1 MNRSQLVALGIGII
15 VLGIVAF
22 SAVYTVD
29 QRQQALVLQFGEP
42 KRVVSEPGLKF
53 KWPFIQNVI
62 FYDHRVLDL
71 NPEVET
77 VILSDQKRL
86 DVDTYARY
94 RIVDPLK
101 FYQAVTNEA
110 GFRARLS
117 NVVNSSL
124 RRVLGNVS
132 LLTLLSS
139 DRDEVMSDIQKDV
152 SAESSNFGVQ
162 LVDVR
167 IRRAD
172 LPEQASQATYARM
185 RSEREREARQARA
198 QGFEQ
203 AQQIRATADRE
214 RTVLLAEA
222 RKQSEILRGEG
233 DNKAFKIYAQAASKD
248 AKFYRFY
255 RSMEAYR
262 KALNNDD
269 TTMILTPDSEFFRY
283 FRDLTG
289 NAMPAPGTP
298 AATQAR

>member
-22 SAVYTVD
+22 SSVYTVD
-29 QRQQALVLQFGEP
+29 QREQALVLQFGEP
-42 KRVVSEPGLKF
+42 KRVVSEPGLQF
-53 KWPFIQNVI
+53 KWPFVQNVI

-94 RIVDPLK
+94 RITDPLK
-101 FYQAVTNEA
+101 FYQAVTNEQA
-110 GFRARLS
+110 FRARLS

-139 DRDEVMSDIQKDV
+139 DRDEVMADIRKEV
-152 SAESSNFGVQ
+152 AAESQNFGVT

-233 DNKAFKIYAQAASKD
+233 ENKAFKIYAEAAGKD

-289 NAMPAPGTP
+289 TEMPAPGAP
-298 AATQAR
+298 KGH

>member
-1 MNRSQLVALGIGII
+1 MNRSRLVALGIGII

-22 SAVYTVD
+22 SSVYTVD
-29 QRQQALVLQFGEP
+29 QRQQALVLQFGKP
-42 KRVVSEPGLKF
+42 QKVVPEPGLNF

-94 RIVDPLK
+94 RITDPLK
-101 FYQAVTNEA
+101 FYQAVNNEA
-110 GFRARLS
+110 SFRARLS

-139 DRDEVMSDIQKDV
+139 DRDEVMADIRKEV
-152 SAESSNFGVQ
+152 AAEAQNFGVT

-233 DNKAFKIYAQAASKD
+233 DNKAFKIYAEAASKD
-248 AKFYRFY
+248 ANFYRFY
-255 RSMEAYR
+255 RSMEAYK
-262 KALNNDD
+262 KALNNND
-269 TTMILTPDSEFFRY
+269 TTMVLTPDSEFFRY
-283 FRDLTG
+283 FRDLHG
-289 NAMPAPGTP
+289 KELPPPGAP
-298 AATQAR
+298 AAR

>member
-1 MNRSQLVALGIGII
+1 MNRTALVALGVAII
-15 VLGIVAF
+15 AIGIVAF

-42 KRVVSEPGLKF
+42 KRVVSEPGLNF
-53 KWPFIQNVI
+53 KYPFIQNVI
-62 FYDHRVLDL
+62 FYDSRVLDL
-71 NPEVET
+71 DPQVET

-94 RIVDPLK
+94 RITNPLK
-101 FYQAVTNEA
+101 FYQAVNNESE
-110 GFRARLS
+110 FRARLT

-139 DRDEVMSDIQKDV
+139 DRDAVMADIQKDV
-152 SAESSNFGVQ
+152 AMESENFGVQ

-214 RTVLLAEA
+214 RTVLIAEA

-233 DNKAFKIYAQAASKD
+233 DNKAFKIYAEAAGKD
-248 AKFYRFY
+248 PKFYRFY

-289 NAMPAPGTP
+289 KEMREPGTP
-298 AATQAR
+298 AR

>member
-1 MNRSQLVALGIGII
+1 MNRTALVALGVAII
-15 VLGIVAF
+15 AIGIVAF

-42 KRVVSEPGLKF
+42 KRVVSEPGLNF
-53 KWPFIQNVI
+53 KYPFIQNVI
-62 FYDHRVLDL
+62 FYDSRVLDL
-71 NPEVET
+71 DPQVET

-94 RIVDPLK
+94 RITNPLK
-101 FYQAVTNEA
+101 FYQAVNNESE
-110 GFRARLS
+110 FRARLT

-139 DRDEVMSDIQKDV
+139 DRDAVMADIQKDV
-152 SAESSNFGVQ
+152 AMELENFGVQ

-214 RTVLLAEA
+214 RTVLIAEA

-233 DNKAFKIYAQAASKD
+233 DNKAFKIYAEAAGKD
-248 AKFYRFY
+248 PKFYRFY

-289 NAMPAPGTP
+289 KEMREPGTP
-298 AATQAR
+298 AR

>member
-1 MNRSQLVALGIGII
+1 MNRTALVALGVAII
-15 VLGIVAF
+15 AIGIVAF

-42 KRVVSEPGLKF
+42 KRVVSEPGLNF
-53 KWPFIQNVI
+53 KYPFIQNVI
-62 FYDHRVLDL
+62 FYDSRVLDL
-71 NPEVET
+71 DPQVET

-94 RIVDPLK
+94 RITNPLK
-101 FYQAVTNEA
+101 FYQAVNNESE
-110 GFRARLS
+110 FRARLT

-132 LLTLLSS
+132 LLTLLSA
-139 DRDEVMSDIQKDV
+139 DRDAVMADIQKDV
-152 SAESSNFGVQ
+152 ATELENFGVQ

-214 RTVLLAEA
+214 RTVLIAEA

-233 DNKAFKIYAQAASKD
+233 DNKAFKIYAEAAGKD
-248 AKFYRFY
+248 PKFYRFY

-289 NAMPAPGTP
+289 KEMREPGTP
-298 AATQAR
+298 AR